1 MVTDANGANAETRL
15 YKPWGEPRYPG
26 GMQPGFGFTGQ
37 RGEPALGLYDYK
49 ARFYD
54 PVLGRWIQSD
64 SYVPDKGNPQGLD
77 RYAYVANNPLKY
89 EDSSGHCWGIA
100 SGIRGLPTYGTTCN
114 NLDMALTIVQSD
126 QATAGQKA
134 GAAAYIGA
142 EGLAH
147 GALATGIAM
156 AACSAVAPCAQAASS
171 VLGISAGAPA
181 IQNGIQTIQS
191 NVQNLWNMNPFTRGN
206 VIENL
211 LGRSPNLAQNFP
223 VIDRFKNGLATSIK
237 SLDLGAKSYQ
247 NITTLTRTVEGYVN
261 KLANWQGAN
270 WGGVRIDP
278 QMIQGGE
285 LLLAIPPNA
294 SQAQMIS
301 LQQLQTWAQSVGVT
315 ITITIVK

>member
-1 MVTDANGANAETRL
+1 VVTDANGANAETRL

-126 QATAGQKA
+126 QASPGERIGA
-134 GAAAYIGA
+134 GAYIAA
-142 EGLAH
+142 EGLTH
-147 GALATGIAM
+147 GALVAGTAM
-156 AACSAVAPCAQAASS
+156 LACSTVAPCAAAVETALGIGTAVCRDGDCTNEARFAQQATQQNIPSVVQSMGQNGEILAGIVKNTQRIPS
-171 VLGISAGAPA
+171 VLDPSRYRIPDQLLRSQRLISEVK
-181 IQNGIQTIQS
+181 
-191 NVQNLWNMNPFTRGN
+191 NVANLSFTRQ
-206 VIENL
+206 I
-211 LGRSPNLAQNFP
+211 RDYMAYAQQEGCTFELF
-223 VIDRFKNGLATSIK
+223 VRE
-237 SLDLGAKSYQ
+237 
-247 NITTLTRTVEGYVN
+247 TTRL
-261 KLANWQGAN
+261 
-270 WGGVRIDP
+270 
-278 QMIQGGE
+278 
-285 LLLAIPPNA
+285 
-294 SQAQMIS
+294 
-301 LQQLQTWAQSVGVT
+301 
-315 ITITIVK
+315 